1 MAVIV
6 YVWPKDAN
14 HIGHASLQVGAH
26 YISFWP
32 ADEAGKKDV
41 TVKRSHDVI
50 FMTDYASDCRAEGG
64 RQAQSLSL
72 YTLNEDAMLKA
83 RDQMTQTGC
92 RYNLLKMNCSSFAA
106 ALLEVGS
113 KRKPSFVPAIQPRE
127 YIGNSKLERRAADS
141 IVFAR
146 GSLCSWTPEQLWV
159 YAHELA
165 HGGAPA

>member
-6 YVWPKDAN
+6 YVWPKDAT
-14 HIGHASLQVGAH
+14 HIGHASLQVNTH

-41 TVKRSHDVI
+41 TIKRSHDVI
-50 FMTDYASDCRAEGG
+50 FMPDYISDCRAEGG
-64 RQAQSLSL
+64 REAKSISL
-72 YTLNEDAMLKA
+72 YTLDEGAMLEA

-106 ALLEVGS
+106 ALLEFGS
-113 KRKPSFVPAIQPRE
+113 KRKPSFVPAIQPRD
-127 YIGNSKLERRAADS
+127 YIGNSKFGRKATGS
-141 IVFAR
+141 IVFSR
-146 GSLCSWTPEQLWV
+146 GSLCSWTPEQLWM

-165 HGGAPA
+165 HGGTAA